1 MKTSFQG
8 RIKDRTKPKG
18 GLFMTKLTR
27 HNGRT
32 GKDGTYSP
40 KHNDRKFDLEM
51 ADHIDKDRA
60 LGNVYWDYVQGYHNP
75 LLDENKEKTSL
86 SFDEVE
92 AAFYFEQYSDYCDG
106 QHERNKKTG
115 HSERDR
121 TPEDLRLDKRTCPEE
136 SILQIGTMENSVS
149 PEVLAQI
156 AEEFFGEFDRRF
168 GENIHILDWSLHL
181 DEATPHIH
189 ERHVFDCKNQ
199 YGEVMP
205 QQEKALEAL
214 GFDLPNP
221 DKKMSKN
228 NNRKIS
234 FDATCRVML
243 FDICKKHGLHLDEE
257 PEFGNRKYLE
267 KNDYI
272 IQKQKELLAQKE
284 NELSKVQSQ
293 LEELTIK
300 VDDIEAL
307 VDEVAEAAYDK
318 AVDVVTKVVQVETM
332 REDLHQVE
340 KVRDILDDKT
350 KHYPKKEKAFAG
362 KVLDAVAKRIRN
374 AMTSIT
380 RKITD
385 TLRNPE
391 TKKQNL
397 EPIRKQAKKSIL
409 AMLRENEELVRNAPR
424 AEKRISKDMER

>member
-1 MKTSFQG
+1 
-8 RIKDRTKPKG
+8 
-18 GLFMTKLTR
+18 MTKLTR

-75 LLDENKEKTSL
+75 LLDEDKEKTSL

-92 AAFYFEQYSDYCDG
+92 AAFYYEQYVDYCDG

-115 HSERDR
+115 HPERDR
-121 TPEDLRLDKRTCPEE
+121 TPEDLRLDRRTCPEE
-136 SILQIGTMENSVS
+136 SILQIGTMEDSVS

-168 GENIHILDWSLHL
+168 GEHVHILDWSLHL

-272 IQKQKELLAQKE
+272 IQKQKEILAQKE
-284 NELSKVQSQ
+284 SELCKIQSQ

-318 AVDVVTKVVQVETM
+318 AVEVVTKTVQVETM
-332 REDLHQVE
+332 KEDLHQVE
-340 KVRDILDDKT
+340 KVRDMLDDKT